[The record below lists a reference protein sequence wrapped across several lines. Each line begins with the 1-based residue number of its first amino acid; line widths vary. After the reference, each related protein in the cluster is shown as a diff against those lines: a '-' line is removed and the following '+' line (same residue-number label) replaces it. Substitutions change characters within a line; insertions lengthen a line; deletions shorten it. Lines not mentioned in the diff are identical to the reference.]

1 MRVIVDKQVYRS
13 KKEALKEF
21 QEGMLCCD
29 GSESE
34 RYAYAYSMLLEG
46 YNYIDTYKEVAE
58 KRVKC

>member
-1 MRVIVDKQVYRS
+1 MKVIVDKQVYRS

-34 RYAYAYSMLLEG
+34 RYAYAYCMLLEG
-46 YNYIDTYKEVAE
+46 YNYIDTYKEIAE
-58 KRVKC
+58 KR